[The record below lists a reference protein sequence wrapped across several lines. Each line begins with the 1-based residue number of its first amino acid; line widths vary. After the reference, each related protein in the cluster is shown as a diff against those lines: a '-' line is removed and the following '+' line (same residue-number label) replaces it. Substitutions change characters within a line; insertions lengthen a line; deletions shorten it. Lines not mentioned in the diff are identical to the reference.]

1 MLVSH
6 TGSRLGHHW
15 QRGDVCIHT
24 RKRRNREG
32 WGAKVEQKTRDAVLK
47 KVTQELKDGEEV
59 AR

>member
-1 MLVSH
+1 M
-6 TGSRLGHHW
+6 
-15 QRGDVCIHT
+15 CIHT

-32 WGAKVEQKTRDAVLK
+32 RGAKAEQKTRDAILK